1 MRKHQFYL
9 ENNKIISVER
19 LHELASDE
27 QIQKIFL
34 RRTVQG
40 HELGVDEKER
50 EFSHW
55 ELQYLNGIILHV
67 YV

>member
-1 MRKHQFYL
+1 MKHQKLYL

-27 QIQKIFL
+27 QIHKIFL
-34 RRTVQG
+34 RRTVPG
-40 HELGVDEKER
+40 RELGWNEDER

-55 ELQYLNGIILHV
+55 ELQYLNGVILHV